1 MFINHA
7 IDETQAR
14 ADLAQVGMHPPAIDR
29 IMPLWVLE
37 RDATK
42 KELMAAQIRAAYRK
56 TLISL
61 PDAIADLE
69 ERGYS
74 ATDAATYLAS

>member
-1 MFINHA
+1 
-7 IDETQAR
+7 
-14 ADLAQVGMHPPAIDR
+14 MHPPAIDR
-29 IMPLWVLE
+29 IMSLWVLE

-42 KELMAAQIRAAYRK
+42 KELTAAQIRAAYRK